1 MNIDSGK
8 TPSLPSTIQRE
19 TIITPG
25 YPVSLV
31 DMFKDIAV
39 GHKIPT

>member
-1 MNIDSGK
+1 MRQCLLLLSAV
-8 TPSLPSTIQRE
+8 QRD
-19 TIITPG
+19 TDIISAN
-25 YPVSLV
+25 PVAPV